1 MLETDACVYECL
13 RGVLMC
19 CHPPFIHKSN
29 RNTECGKDSLLCV
42 VLGTADAEYRAA
54 CLRLNT

>member
-1 MLETDACVYECL
+1 MLETDVVCTNASG
-13 RGVLMC
+13 GVLMC
-19 CHPPFIHKSN
+19 CHPPFIHKSI
-29 RNTECGKDSLLCV
+29 RNTECSKDSLLCA